1 MAFNEVSLVAIV
13 AGGILVLLALR
24 LILKRHMLREFLAFA
39 VALVMLTLGSL
50 TLLAGFDLIGYSK
63 LLEEAPVATV
73 RFDRVGERRYR
84 ATLVDGNGE
93 AHQSI
98 LAGDQWQLDVR
109 IIRWHDRIAGL
120 GVKPQYRLDRLS
132 GRYSSSRDEV
142 NGPRSVYDFNDS
154 RYGIDTWQL
163 ARKVPALKAL
173 VDTQYG
179 SGTFLPMVDAGIFR
193 VTINSAGLVARPD
206 NDRAR
211 QAVSD
216 W

>member
-24 LILKRHMLREFLAFA
+24 LILKRHMLREFLALA
-39 VALVMLTLGSL
+39 VALVMLTLGTL
-50 TLLAGFDLIGYSK
+50 VLLAGFDLIGYSK
-63 LLEEAPVATV
+63 FLEEAPVATV

-93 AHQSI
+93 AHQAV
-98 LAGDQWQLDVR
+98 LTGEQWQLDVR

-132 GRYSSSRDEV
+132 GRYADSRDEV
-142 NGPRSVYDFNDS
+142 SGPRSVYDFNDS

-179 SGTFLPMVDAGIFR
+179 SGTFLPMVDGGTFR

-211 QAVSD
+211 QAVAD